1 MAIKLIAL
9 DIDDTLLNSHGKI
22 QDSTKKSLHS
32 ALQKGLK
39 VVLCSGRPL
48 PVVTPFLEELGI
60 TGDKQYAI
68 TYNGSVVESVT
79 GNIVVQ
85 MGLDNQEYRHIDK
98 YAQRNNLQYNV
109 LDQNGTIYTSNRDV
123 NRITVVQAWE
133 NNAGILIRTPDDLSS
148 DLSIVKVVFVGET
161 EKLDQ
166 VEPEVQA
173 EFGQKNYVVRAA
185 DNFLKVMNLK
195 ANKGNALSQLT
206 RVLGIDPSEVLV
218 FGDERNDVPMF
229 DFAGQ
234 AVAMG
239 NGSKAAKE
247 HASFVTASN
256 NNDGIAK
263 ALTKFLELEE

>member
-9 DIDDTLLNSHGKI
+9 DIDDTLLNSQGKI
-22 QDSTKKSLHS
+22 LNSTKESLYS

-48 PVVTPFLEELGI
+48 PGVTPFLEELGI

-68 TYNGSVVESVT
+68 TYNGSVIESVT
-79 GNIVVQ
+79 GNVVAQ
-85 MGLDNQEYRHIDK
+85 MGLDNKEYRHIDR
-98 YAQRNNLQYNV
+98 YAQKHKLQYNV
-109 LDQNGTIYTSNRDV
+109 LDQNGTIYTSNRNV

-133 NNAGILIRTPDDLSS
+133 NNAGILIRNPNDLNPNF
-148 DLSIVKVVFVGET
+148 SIVKAVFVGET

-166 VEPEVQA
+166 AEPEVQA

-185 DNFLKVMNLK
+185 DNFLEVMNLK
-195 ANKGNALSQLT
+195 ANKGSALSQLT
-206 RVLGIDPSEVLV
+206 GILGLDPSEVLV
-218 FGDERNDVPMF
+218 FGDERNDIPMF

-239 NGSKAAKE
+239 NASKIAKE
-247 HASFVTASN
+247 HASLITTSN

-263 ALTKFLELEE
+263 ALTKFLGT